1 MTEEAISV
9 SIIKIIN
16 NLDEGRKSIAKN
28 TRLNGEIRA
37 PKLRVIDEDGKQLGI
52 LDLREAL
59 QLAEERSLDL
69 VEISP
74 AADPPIAKIT
84 DWGKY
89 NYKKT
94 KQLQKNKKASKSAE
108 LKQIRFGLKI
118 GEHDLDIKIIR
129 ANKFLDAGHKVK
141 FNILYKGREQAH
153 KELGFTLAQK
163 IIEKFGDTILVD
175 QQPTLA
181 GRQLS
186 FVVRSNNHA
195 KVKNS

>member
-1 MTEEAISV
+1 M
-9 SIIKIIN
+9 
-16 NLDEGRKSIAKN
+16 

-37 PKLRVIDEDGKQLGI
+37 PRLRVIDEDGKQLGI
-52 LDLREAL
+52 LSLREAISI
-59 QLAEERSLDL
+59 AEERDLDL

-74 AADPPIAKIT
+74 EADPPIAKIT

-94 KQLQKNKKASKSAE
+94 KQLQKSKKASKAIE

-118 GEHDLDIKIIR
+118 GEHDLDIKINK
-129 ANKFLDAGHKVK
+129 ANKFLESGNKVK
-141 FNILYKGREQAH
+141 FNIVYKGREQAH
-153 KELGFTLAQK
+153 KELGFTLANK
-163 IIEKFGDTILVD
+163 IMEKFGDTIIVD
-175 QQPTLA
+175 QNPTLA

-186 FVVRSNNHA
+186 FVIRSNHA